1 MRLYIQVIN
10 RIKTKNVSH
19 EKMNFMTEPE
29 ELLNWMKEHEEFKVM
44 NKEDAQILLNYME
57 GHDYRLSTDKEGNL
71 VRVDVNDDQ
80 YDTDEYSVD
89 DLIDSVC
96 EWNYEL
102 ILHTTEEMKKSDISD
117 AEYSKLEE
125 KMKSLKEQEQIL
137 DKLFDQTKYAAK
149 VELLATELAEAFIAN
164 LQRNGVDKA
173 VGTLCE
179 AIRDEPLKEGDRGGR

>member
-1 MRLYIQVIN
+1 M
-10 RIKTKNVSH
+10 
-19 EKMNFMTEPE
+19 
-29 ELLNWMKEHEEFKVM
+29 LL
-44 NKEDAQILLNYME
+44 DYME

-125 KMKSLKEQEQIL
+125 KMNSLKESSASSISPSAISIKSCVSNL
-137 DKLFDQTKYAAK
+137 YSTKLKCSFTIVLCLHNLYSLYAIGID
-149 VELLATELAEAFIAN
+149 L
-164 LQRNGVDKA
+164 
-173 VGTLCE
+173 
-179 AIRDEPLKEGDRGGR
+179 

>member
-1 MRLYIQVIN
+1 MD
-10 RIKTKNVSH
+10 
-19 EKMNFMTEPE
+19 EKMHFITDAG
-29 ELLNWMKEHEEFKVM
+29 ELLDWMREHEEFKII
-44 NKEDAQILLNYME
+44 NKVEAQMLLDYME

-102 ILHTTEEMKKSDISD
+102 ILHTTEEMKKPDISD
-117 AEYSKLEE
+117 AEYTKLEE
-125 KMKSLKEQEQIL
+125 KMNSLKEQEQIL

-149 VELLATELAEAFIAN
+149 VELLATELAEAFVAN

>member
-1 MRLYIQVIN
+1 ME
-10 RIKTKNVSH
+10 
-19 EKMNFMTEPE
+19 EKMHFMTDAG
-29 ELLNWMKEHEEFKVM
+29 ELLDWMREHEEFKII
-44 NKEDAQILLNYME
+44 NKVEAQMLLDYME

-102 ILHTTEEMKKSDISD
+102 ILHTTEEMKKPDISD
-117 AEYSKLEE
+117 AEYTKLEE
-125 KMKSLKEQEQIL
+125 KMNSLKEQEQIL
-137 DKLFDQTKYAAK
+137 DKLFDQTKYSAK
-149 VELLATELAEAFIAN
+149 VELLATELAEVFIAN

>member
-1 MRLYIQVIN
+1 MGI
-10 RIKTKNVSH
+10 
-19 EKMNFMTEPE
+19 E
-29 ELLNWMKEHEEFKVM
+29 ELLTQIRRCAGTMDEKMHFMTDAGELLDWMREHEEFKII
-44 NKEDAQILLNYME
+44 NKVEAQMLLDYME

-125 KMKSLKEQEQIL
+125 KMNSLKEQEQIL

-149 VELLATELAEAFIAN
+149 VELLATELAEAFVAN

>member
-1 MRLYIQVIN
+1 MD
-10 RIKTKNVSH
+10 
-19 EKMNFMTEPE
+19 EKMHFITDAG
-29 ELLNWMKEHEEFKVM
+29 ELLDWMREHEEFKII
-44 NKEDAQILLNYME
+44 NKVEAQMLLDYME

-125 KMKSLKEQEQIL
+125 KMKSLKEQSRYWINYLIRQVCS
-137 DKLFDQTKYAAK
+137 K

>member
-1 MRLYIQVIN
+1 MD
-10 RIKTKNVSH
+10 
-19 EKMNFMTEPE
+19 EKMHFMTDAG
-29 ELLNWMKEHEEFKVM
+29 ELLDWIREHEEFKII
-44 NKEDAQILLNYME
+44 NKVEAQMLLDYME

-125 KMKSLKEQEQIL
+125 KMNSLKEQEQIL

-149 VELLATELAEAFIAN
+149 VELLATELAEAFIDN

>member
-1 MRLYIQVIN
+1 M
-10 RIKTKNVSH
+10 
-19 EKMNFMTEPE
+19 
-29 ELLNWMKEHEEFKVM
+29 LL
-44 NKEDAQILLNYME
+44 DYME

-71 VRVDVNDDQ
+71 VRVDVNDDRH
-80 YDTDEYSVD
+80 DTDEYSVD

-102 ILHTTEEMKKSDISD
+102 ILNTTEVMNKSDISD
-117 AEYSKLEE
+117 AEYTKLEE
-125 KMKSLKEQEQIL
+125 KMNSLKEQEKIL

-164 LQRNGVDKA
+164 LQRNDVDKA

-179 AIRDEPLKEGDRGGR
+179 AIRDEPLKEGERGGR

>member
-1 MRLYIQVIN
+1 MD
-10 RIKTKNVSH
+10 
-19 EKMNFMTEPE
+19 EKMHFMTEAG
-29 ELLNWMKEHEEFKVM
+29 ELLDWMREHEEFKII
-44 NKEDAQILLNYME
+44 NKVEAQMLLDYIE

-71 VRVDVNDDQ
+71 VRVDVSDDQ

-102 ILHTTEEMKKSDISD
+102 ILHTTEEMNKPDISD

-125 KMKSLKEQEQIL
+125 KMNSLKEQEQIL

-149 VELLATELAEAFIAN
+149 VEVLATELAEAFIAN
-164 LQRNGVDKA
+164 LERNGVDKA